1 MVEFAKGYFRR
12 TIFKTYRFFKH
23 PRKLKHSP
31 TMRWFARHFLDKR
44 VWKPTQ
50 HTFAG
55 GMAVGL
61 FVTVQ
66 LLPIQ
71 MPTAVILA
79 AIFRVN
85 IPIAIAL
92 CWVSNPATLAPI
104 AWVEHWLGTWIIDS
118 FGDPTAAAAAVV
130 TEQEPLRKGIQFAKA
145 MFLGGVFVGGA
156 LAPLGYIISYIS
168 WGALDHWNKFRK
180 QPVLPLVSEKRLHD
194 AKPAKDPLV

>member
-1 MVEFAKGYFRR
+1 MVDFAKGYFRR
-12 TIFKTYRFFKH
+12 SIFKTYRFFKH
-23 PRKLKHSP
+23 PRKLKTSP
-31 TMRWFARHFLDKR
+31 IMRWFARHFLDKR

-71 MPTAVILA
+71 MPTAAILA

-92 CWVSNPATLAPI
+92 CWLSNPATLAPI
-104 AWVEHWLGTWIIDS
+104 GLLENWMGTWIMHK
-118 FGDPTAAAAAVV
+118 FGDPTAAAAAIVEEHE
-130 TEQEPLRKGIQFAKA
+130 TLARGIQFAKA
-145 MFLGGVFVGGA
+145 MFLGGVFLGGA
-156 LAPLGYIISYIS
+156 LAPVGYILSYFI
-168 WGALDHWNKFRK
+168 WGAIDQWNKFRK
-180 QPVLPLVSEKRLHD
+180 QPDLPLEKG
-194 AKPAKDPLV
+194 PEI